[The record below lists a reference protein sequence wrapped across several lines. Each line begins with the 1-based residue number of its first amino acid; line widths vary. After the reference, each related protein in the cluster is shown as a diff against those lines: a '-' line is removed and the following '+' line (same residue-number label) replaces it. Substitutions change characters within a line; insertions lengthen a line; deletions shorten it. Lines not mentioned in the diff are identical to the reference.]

1 VSLIDNTRRRKQA
14 AGKSL
19 VSEGQT
25 RNGFAQSIFKRG
37 IGAPQIVDPGYRRPD
52 SRRVLPAKISPDLG
66 RRSVGQFLAQVHSDL
81 ARQCNGAGATLC
93 FEFLDC
99 QAEHVS
105 NGLLD

>member
-1 VSLIDNTRRRKQA
+1 MSLIDNTRRRKQA

-37 IGAPQIVDPGYRRPD
+37 IGAPQIVDPG
-52 SRRVLPAKISPDLG
+52 
-66 RRSVGQFLAQVHSDL
+66 QVHSDL